1 MLMKLLNFIILLFV
15 PFIMMGLIKKTKS
28 FWGGRKGPSIWQ
40 PLHDFIRLI
49 KKDFVISKTTSVVFK
64 IAPVFAIATVLFAS
78 LFVPLASGSALINV
92 EAGII
97 IFAYTLGLGKFMSL
111 ISAMD
116 TGSSFEGM
124 GASRE
129 ACFTSIVE
137 PAFFM
142 LVASIMALTGN
153 YTFDSLTQIMSNA
166 GSYGVL
172 IAFFAVVV
180 LFIMV
185 LTEGSRVPVDD
196 PATHLEL
203 TMIHEVMILDNSGS
217 DLAIYTWAN
226 GIKMLLIS
234 SLIANIII
242 PSNISDWMSV
252 ILYLLIMCL
261 ISIIIGTVESGMARI
276 RMSHVFEFIFIMS
289 SLALVVLSLVA
300 ARMFGG

>member
-1 MLMKLLNFIILLFV
+1 MKLLNFIILLFV